1 MEHYL
6 GGAEDLGIT
15 EAEIG
20 TVLSLVMAVSGG
32 RVSAQFREV
41 KERGKRK
48 EIKKRWD
55 HVERL

>member
-41 KERGKRK
+41 KER
-48 EIKKRWD
+48 KKK
-55 HVERL
+55 